1 MSDNDSDKDT
11 IAPQQPEGP
20 GDTGALEAEAPP
32 KPFIFA
38 DENLDAQLAAAAKE
52 QVDPEKAALYKKI
65 GMIAAAVLAGFLLIY
80 SLYACQ
86 PKKGSMAYG
95 VCSTLLE
102 MQTQYPNTL
111 RHINVEGSAT
121 TVRIY
126 FTSIDAFG
134 QYKLEMYECK
144 FGPGVTG
151 GMQITDILRNRERVG
166 NDFIDEAN
174 KILPAIVNSDPYRVM
189 PPEWKNQLLDE

>member
-1 MSDNDSDKDT
+1 MSDNDESDKNTLTPPEAVTEGVDT
-11 IAPQQPEGP
+11 
-20 GDTGALEAEAPP
+20 EAPP
-32 KPFIFA
+32 KPILSLFA
-38 DENLDAQLAAAAKE
+38 DENLDAQLSAAAKK
-52 QVDPEKAALYKKI
+52 QTDPEKIALYKKY
-65 GMIAAAVLAGFLLIY
+65 GMIGAAVLACLILIY
-80 SLYACQ
+80 SVYSCQ

-144 FGPGVTG
+144 FGRGPDG

-174 KILPAIVNSDPYRVM
+174 KILPVIVNSDPYRVM
-189 PPEWKNQLLDE
+189 PPEWKNQLLNE